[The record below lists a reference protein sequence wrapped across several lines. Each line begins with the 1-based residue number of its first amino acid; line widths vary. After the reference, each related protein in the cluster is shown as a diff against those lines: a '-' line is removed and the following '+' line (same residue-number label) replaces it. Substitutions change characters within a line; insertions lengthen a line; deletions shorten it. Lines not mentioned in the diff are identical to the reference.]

1 MPEGEVMAAPTTTA
15 SVLDDV
21 HAMGVVL
28 SVDDFG
34 TGYSSLAYLQQLPV
48 EELKIDR
55 SFVAAMAQETSAVIV
70 RSTIDLGRNLGLR
83 VVAEGV
89 ESEDIMARLRELGCP
104 VAQGFIISRPLP
116 ATAFVEW
123 VQRRGGGPA
132 GSPQLVA

>member
-55 SFVAAMAQETSAVIV
+55 SFVAAMAEETSAVIV

-89 ESEDIMARLRELGCP
+89 EDEQTLARLRELQCP
-104 VAQGFIISRPLP
+104 IAQGYAISPPLP
-116 ATAFVEW
+116 APALVEW
-123 VQRRGGGPA
+123 VGR
-132 GSPQLVA
+132 LVAWDA